1 MLTVFSSAF
10 LVVLYIFI
18 GYPVVLLVLSM
29 LLGKKILRKDIRPT
43 VSLII
48 SAYNEEKVIRRK
60 LENTLEL
67 DYPKERLEVIVA
79 SEATD
84 KTNDIVKEYADRGI
98 VLQAYGY
105 REGKPATLFK
115 TVPLAKGE
123 IIIFSDA
130 NALYWKDAILK
141 LVRNFADPRVGC
153 VSGRLTYVNPKESMV
168 GGMESTY
175 WEFEF
180 FLKGLLSRMMALSG
194 GINGSI
200 FAIRKALYNP
210 IDKYRGDDYEI
221 SNRIQMAGYGVVLE
235 SEALSFEEASATSKQ
250 EFKRKVRLATWN
262 LRSTLILMKEALIKG
277 KWLTFFVIFSHR
289 FLRYTTPVWIL
300 MLFGSNLFLLNG
312 LLFWFFFLQLLFYGA
327 ALAGFILENR
337 KVKVKTLF
345 QLPFYF
351 CMVNGAA
358 FLALIKNLFRKT
370 EILWEKTR

>member
-1 MLTVFSSAF
+1 MLTVFYSAF
-10 LVVLYIFI
+10 LVLFYIFI
-18 GYPVVLLVLSM
+18 GYPVVLLILSM
-29 LLGKKILRKDIRPT
+29 LVGKKILRKDIRPT

-67 DYPKERLEVIVA
+67 DYPKDRLEVIVA
-79 SEATD
+79 SEASD

-98 VLQAYGY
+98 ALHAYGH

-168 GGMESTY
+168 GGVESTY

-262 LRSTLILMKEALIKG
+262 LRSTLILMKEGLIKW

-289 FLRYTTPVWIL
+289 FLRYTTPVWVL

-312 LLFWFFFLQLLFYGA
+312 LLFWFFLLQLLFYGT

-337 KVKVKTLF
+337 KTKVKTLF

-351 CMVNGAA
+351 CLVNGAA
-358 FLALIKNLFRKT
+358 LLALIKNLFRKT